1 MRVLCQES
9 ITTEGGVVVG
19 SGAGPTELY
28 PSGEEGVDDVGREN
42 LFVLNDT
49 REALSHDGSEH
60 NSVSA
65 EHLCITVHKRYSNDI
80 LIRCK

>member
-1 MRVLCQES
+1 MRVLCQDS

-28 PSGEEGVDDVGREN
+28 PNGDEGIDDVGREN
-42 LFVLNDT
+42 VFVLNDT

-60 NSVSA
+60 NSVSQEYMLLFPVDVGLTSPSKA
-65 EHLCITVHKRYSNDI
+65 FK
-80 LIRCK
+80 